1 MIQTMIASER
11 AQIKIQPAICSIVL
25 SCCLILTAPF
35 VFADLVVE
43 QGKQVSLEYVLY
55 INSQKVEST
64 EGKEPLSFVIGSKS
78 VLPGLENQLIG
89 MTVGQQKQIIID
101 PKDAYGPVDPN
112 AFKEVPK
119 TAMPEGT
126 ELKPGVVVEAEDP
139 QGGSFPG
146 VVWEVKTDSVV
157 LNFNHPLA
165 GQTLEFDVKILD
177 IQ

>member
-1 MIQTMIASER
+1 MIQPMITSEGTKM
-11 AQIKIQPAICSIVL
+11 KIQPTLYSIVL
-25 SCCLILTAPF
+25 FCCLILTAPF

-43 QGKQVSLEYVLY
+43 QGKRVSIDYALF
-55 INSQKVEST
+55 INSQQVEST
-64 EGKEPLSFVIGSKS
+64 QGKEPLSFVVGSKS
-78 VLPGLENQLIG
+78 VLPGLENQLMG
-89 MTVGQQKQIIID
+89 MTVGQEKKIIVD
-101 PKDAYGPVDPN
+101 ATDAYGPVDPN
-112 AFKEVPK
+112 ASKEVPK

-146 VVWEVKTDSVV
+146 VIWEVKTDSVV

>member
-1 MIQTMIASER
+1 MR
-11 AQIKIQPAICSIVL
+11 IQPTIYSIVL
-25 SCCLILTAPF
+25 FCCLILTAPF
-35 VFADLVVE
+35 ASADLVVE
-43 QGKQVSLEYVLY
+43 QGKRVSIDYVLY
-55 INSQKVEST
+55 INSQQVEST

-78 VLPGLENQLIG
+78 VLPGLENQLMG
-89 MTVGQQKQIIID
+89 MTVGQAKKVIVD
-101 PKDAYGPVDPN
+101 AKDAYGPVDPN

-146 VVWEVKTDSVV
+146 VIWEVKTDSVV

-165 GQTLEFDVKILD
+165 GQTLEFDVKVLD